1 MKNTSKFQNVVII
14 TIVGWLVLFVFLPNL
29 MIIGTSFLTRDDAS
43 FVKMVFTLDNYARLL
58 DPLYFEVL
66 LHSLNM
72 ALIATLSCLVL
83 GYPFAWFLAKLPEK
97 IRPLLL
103 FLLIVPFWTNSLIRI
118 YGLKIFL
125 STKGYLNEFL
135 LWLGVIDT
143 PIRIMFTPSAVI
155 IGLVYILL
163 PFMVMPL
170 YSSIEKLD
178 KPLLEAARD
187 LGASKMQ
194 TFIRII
200 IPLTMP
206 GIVAGCLLV
215 MLPAM
220 GLFYVSDLMGGA
232 KNLLIGNVIKVQ
244 FLNIRDWPFGAAT
257 SITLTIVMGL
267 MLFGEPLLSVPLY
280 SIVKHVNSEL
290 FKTNFE
296 WKAQEKINY
305 LATKI
310 RSGIESAKHTLHKEN
325 ISESTRQRAFLE
337 TMSMCGLKPTE
348 TPPPP
353 THVPIA
359 KMVETI
365 LLENKTFQAF
375 LVTNANTSQSF
386 LDEIIE
392 AVSDHVFRG
401 LFRTD
406 PQVIQ
411 KMAEEQ
417 LTKLHVRWHRQGG
430 NGLSCF
436 L

>member
-1 MKNTSKFQNVVII
+1 MKNTSKFQNVVIV

-58 DPLYFEVL
+58 DPLYFEEL

-267 MLFGEPLLSVPLY
+267 MLLIYWRASRLL
-280 SIVKHVNSEL
+280 
-290 FKTNFE
+290 
-296 WKAQEKINY
+296 
-305 LATKI
+305 
-310 RSGIESAKHTLHKEN
+310 
-325 ISESTRQRAFLE
+325 
-337 TMSMCGLKPTE
+337 
-348 TPPPP
+348 
-353 THVPIA
+353 
-359 KMVETI
+359 
-365 LLENKTFQAF
+365 NKK
-375 LVTNANTSQSF
+375 
-386 LDEIIE
+386 
-392 AVSDHVFRG
+392 VSDIS
-401 LFRTD
+401 D
-406 PQVIQ
+406 
-411 KMAEEQ
+411 
-417 LTKLHVRWHRQGG
+417 
-430 NGLSCF
+430 
-436 L
+436 